1 VRRSAARPG
10 GRRPYRYIA
19 LRAPGPLR
27 QPAGPQKAGAPLA
40 PTRRPPLQP
49 RTSRWML
56 SYSPSCGSIR
66 RSSSRCASRLAS
78 ALCAPTSAP
87 PGPPSWQGGSG
98 SEAGAPSAR
107 REAGSWPF
115 RAASRA
121 LGLGV
126 APRCAPSLQR
136 LWPGAAA
143 AVVAKMRS
151 SAAAAAYPSPPLARL
166 LRTPPTDSGVPRGRT
181 ASAATP
187 CATAQAVQ
195 LHSSRP
201 PRALPAAPPLPAPP
215 PVCGRTFGQAR
226 LTRCTSMPSVD
237 CKIWGGGEGAGAVAG
252 AVLAGGRQRGGSC

>member
-166 LRTPPTDSGVPRGRT
+166 LRTPPHRLWGAPGANSLCCHPLRHCASRSTALVPPT
-181 ASAATP
+181 T
-187 CATAQAVQ
+187 C
-195 LHSSRP
+195 P
-201 PRALPAAPPLPAPP
+201 PRSPTPTCTTSSVWAYFRPGASDTLHQHA
-215 PVCGRTFGQAR
+215 VGRLQN
-226 LTRCTSMPSVD
+226 M
-237 CKIWGGGEGAGAVAG
+237 GGG
-252 AVLAGGRQRGGSC
+252 